1 MLATECLFD
10 IHTQEGHMSFFS
22 GRHCQGHKKSERH
35 NLDLGG
41 KDLTMH
47 ILFYINS
54 SHRNLELSS
63 QQKPSCL
70 SSVGREAVSELGAC
84 GRG

>member
-1 MLATECLFD
+1 MCPSFPAD
-10 IHTQEGHMSFFS
+10 IVRDM
-22 GRHCQGHKKSERH
+22 RKVKRH

-47 ILFYINS
+47 ILFDINS

-70 SSVGREAVSELGAC
+70 SSVGREEVSGLGAC
-84 GRG
+84 GSG